1 MESERTTTSRNQMRI
16 ARSHLPEFAALA
28 ALFMAT
34 GASLLIWG
42 WLKSL
47 LIGFSVTSLLYAL
60 SVAVALRRKAGRE
73 LASAAARHDQR
84 AGFIL
89 LSGLLIDISAL
100 GLVLV
105 FLTTRTMDAVA
116 VGLAALSIFAAWVL
130 LNMLFAIHYAHVWF
144 TSGDSDRPPLAFPGG
159 RQRAFSDFVYFAFV
173 IGMTFQVSDVA
184 VTDAGMRRLVV
195 SHSILAFMFNVF
207 VLALAVNAVGNL
219 V

>member
-1 MESERTTTSRNQMRI
+1 M
-16 ARSHLPEFAALA
+16 LV
-28 ALFMAT
+28 
-34 GASLLIWG
+34 WG

-47 LIGFSVTSLLYAL
+47 LAGFSVSSLFYAA
-60 SVAVALRRKAGRE
+60 SVAIALQRRTGDD

-84 AGFIL
+84 AAFVL
-89 LSGLLIDISAL
+89 VSGLVLDFAAL

-116 VGLAALSIFAAWVL
+116 VGLAAISIFSAWTL

-144 TSGDSDRPPLAFPGG
+144 TCGDKSRAPLAFPGDG
-159 RQRAFSDFVYFAFV
+159 PRAFSDFVYFAFV
-173 IGMTFQVSDVA
+173 IGMTFQVSDVV

-195 SHSILAFMFNVF
+195 AHSVLAFLFNVF
-207 VLALAVNAVGNL
+207 VLALAINALGNL